1 MIKIVITGA
10 SGFIGQA
17 FLCRFAAD
25 PELELYGV
33 GRRPLLQNLS
43 GIRYSQL
50 ELADLNT
57 LDFTPDVVIHAA
69 GKAGPWGRCG
79 EYWRDNVLT
88 TERVINFC
96 QQREAPRL
104 IYLSTAA
111 VYYRYQH
118 QLGLTEQETIG
129 PDFANEYARSKYL
142 AEQKIQAYQGEKTI
156 LRPCAVFGA
165 GDKLLFPPLLEAAGK
180 KQLPLLT
187 STDMPAFGD
196 IMPVETL
203 CDYMRRAVTLPQL
216 RSVYNLSNAE
226 PVAINAFLQEVLKRF
241 NLPAAKKQ
249 ISVGQL
255 MLIARLVE
263 GGYRLLGINKPPPIT
278 RFGVGV
284 FGYSKTLDVN
294 AALTDFG
301 PPSCSLSAGLD
312 ALVQHYS
319 EQTLCLS

>member
-1 MIKIVITGA
+1 MIKILITGA

-17 FLCRFAAD
+17 FLCRFAAYPD
-25 PELELYGV
+25 LELYGV
-33 GRRPLLQNLS
+33 GRRPLLQTLA

-50 ELADLNT
+50 ELADLKI
-57 LDFTPDVVIHAA
+57 LDFMPDVVIHAA
-69 GKAGPWGRCG
+69 GKAGPWGREE

-88 TERVINFC
+88 TEQVINFC
-96 QQREAPRL
+96 QKRDNPRL

-129 PDFANEYARSKYL
+129 PDFANQYARSKYQ
-142 AEQKIQAYQGEKTI
+142 AEQRVQAYQGDKTI

-165 GDKLLFPPLLEAAGK
+165 GDNLLFPPLLDAARK

-187 STDMPAFGD
+187 SVDRPAHGD

-203 CDYMRRAVTLPQL
+203 CDYLLRAVKLPQL
-216 RSVYNLSNAE
+216 RPVYNLSNAE
-226 PVAINAFLQEVLKRF
+226 PVAINAFLQEVLQRF
-241 NLPAAKKQ
+241 NLPVAKKQ
-249 ISVGQL
+249 ISVQQL

-263 GGYRLLGINKPPPIT
+263 GGYRLLRINKPPPIT

-284 FGYSKTLDVN
+284 FGYSKTLDVR
-294 AALTDFG
+294 AALADFG
-301 PPSCSLSAGLD
+301 PPSCTLSAGLD

-319 EQTLCLS
+319 GQNAC

>member
-1 MIKIVITGA
+1 MIKILITGA

-17 FLCRFAAD
+17 FLCRFAAYPD
-25 PELELYGV
+25 LELYGV
-33 GRRPLLQNLS
+33 GRRPLLQTPA

-50 ELADLNT
+50 ELADLKT
-57 LDFTPDVVIHAA
+57 LDFMPDVVIHAA
-69 GKAGPWGRCG
+69 GKAGPWGREE

-88 TERVINFC
+88 TEQVINFC
-96 QQREAPRL
+96 QKRDNPRL

-129 PDFANEYARSKYL
+129 PDFANQYARSKYQ
-142 AEQKIQAYQGEKTI
+142 AEQRVQAYQGDKTI

-165 GDKLLFPPLLEAAGK
+165 GDNLLFPPLLDAARK

-187 STDMPAFGD
+187 SADRPAHGD

-203 CDYMRRAVTLPQL
+203 CDYLLRAVKLPQL
-216 RSVYNLSNAE
+216 RPVYNLSNAE
-226 PVAINAFLQEVLKRF
+226 PVAINAFLQEVLQRF
-241 NLPAAKKQ
+241 HLPVAKKQ
-249 ISVGQL
+249 ISVRQL

-263 GGYRLLGINKPPPIT
+263 GGYRLLRINKPPPIT

-284 FGYSKTLDVN
+284 FGYSKTLDVR
-294 AALTDFG
+294 AALADFG
-301 PPSCSLSAGLD
+301 PPSCTLSAGLD

-319 EQTLCLS
+319 GQNAC